1 MYGNIAFYWYLRSD
15 SPEVGTSLEVEVL
28 YFLKMSWLLCLYI
41 MNIFLQSVACLVLV
55 GDSYWYIPSYI
66 LELNSDIPLEL
77 IQTSPLVQH
86 VNCFIFRDKITISTE
101 HYFSP

>member
-77 IQTSPLVQH
+77 IQTSPLVF
-86 VNCFIFRDKITISTE
+86 NN
-101 HYFSP
+101 